1 MLKPHKYLNP
11 QFSVIHVSGLIIK
24 TLKES
29 KILTFDELLTVLTDI
44 NGPKVKDVYLPSLSF
59 LFLLGKIRYHKK
71 IDTIELIT
79 SPIS

>member
-1 MLKPHKYLNP
+1 MLKPHKHLNP
-11 QFSVIHVSGLIIK
+11 QFSVIHVGGLILK
-24 TLKES
+24 ALKES
-29 KILTFDELLTVLTDI
+29 NMLTFEELLTILTDI
-44 NGPKVKDVYLPSLSF
+44 SGPKVKDVYLPSLSF